1 MGERNL
7 TWWIDVSYTRTQS
20 GSDIGITRTVRR
32 LLGELRAAG
41 RDCEAVAF
49 HSSGF
54 RRVEFD
60 TASQRPAA
68 TAAAAARA
76 LSTPVPP
83 APPAPLKGRL
93 FRLITGAVARR
104 LVPIALRAAPWSLLR
119 ALWQKS
125 STMAFNDLTREHQA
139 APLAAG
145 DVLLMADASW
155 NYAAW
160 VAARRAQAR
169 GVQVVLLVY
178 DLMPLRH
185 PEFCF
190 PLVPRLYGTWLA
202 EMLLCSDAVLC
213 ISRAT
218 EDDLRRW
225 MQEFDLPIAI
235 PPTGHFR
242 LGSDPSTARQTGV
255 VRESI
260 RAMLDADDACFASV
274 GSFEPKKNYGLL
286 LEAFEELWSQ
296 GSQLGLIIAGRPT
309 SDSAALMES
318 MRVHPQ
324 QGRLLL
330 TVHDATDSE
339 ILALYENCR
348 ALVLPS
354 LFEGFGLPLVEA
366 RTRGCPVIASNLPVF
381 AELADGGVTPFDC
394 TSVGALVRVL
404 VDHARNDMRGQVAP
418 MSPFTWADSAR
429 ECAAQIEQLLATA
442 STPAR

>member
-1 MGERNL
+1 M
-7 TWWIDVSYTRTQS
+7 TWWVDVSYTRTQA

-54 RRVEFD
+54 RRVAFD
-60 TASQRPAA
+60 TGSQGPAA
-68 TAAAAARA
+68 NAAPAGRAQARH
-76 LSTPVPP
+76 
-83 APPAPLKGRL
+83 APRKGRL
-93 FRLITGAVARR
+93 FRLITGAVSRR
-104 LVPIALRAAPWSLLR
+104 LVPVALRVAPWGLLR
-119 ALWQKS
+119 AIWQKS
-125 STMAFNDLTREHQA
+125 STMAFNDLTRDHQP
-139 APLAAG
+139 APMAAG

-169 GVQVVLLVY
+169 GVKVVLLVY

-202 EMLLCSDAVLC
+202 EMLLCSDAVVC
-213 ISRAT
+213 ISQAT
-218 EDDLRRW
+218 EEDLRRW
-225 MQEFDLPIAI
+225 VLELDLPIAI

-242 LGSDPSTARQTGV
+242 LGSDPSAASQAGV

-260 RAMLDADDACFASV
+260 RSMLDADDACFASV
-274 GSFEPKKNYGLL
+274 GSFEPKKNYALL
-286 LEAFEELWSQ
+286 LRAFEEIWAQ
-296 GSQLGLIIAGRPT
+296 GSQLALIIAGRPT
-309 SDSAALMES
+309 TDSAALIES

-339 ILALYENCR
+339 ILALYENCT

-381 AELADGGVTPFDC
+381 AELADGGVTTFDRM
-394 TSVGALVRVL
+394 SVGALVRVL
-404 VDHARNDMRGQVAP
+404 VDHARNNRRGQTPA
-418 MSPFTWADSAR
+418 MQPFTWAASAR
-429 ECAAQIEQLLATA
+429 ECACEIEQLLASA
-442 STPAR
+442 STSAR

>member
-1 MGERNL
+1 M
-7 TWWIDVSYTRTQS
+7 TWWVDVSYTRTQA

-32 LLGELRAAG
+32 LLGELRTAG

-49 HSSGF
+49 HASGF
-54 RRVEFD
+54 RRVDFD
-60 TASQRPAA
+60 TAPQRSSAAATPAGA
-68 TAAAAARA
+68 TAAQPR
-76 LSTPVPP
+76 
-83 APPAPLKGRL
+83 GRL
-93 FRLITGAVARR
+93 FRLITGTVARR
-104 LVPIALRAAPWSLLR
+104 LVPIALRIAPWSLLR
-119 ALWQKS
+119 TLWQRS
-125 STMAFNDLTREHQA
+125 STLAFNDLTRHHEPA
-139 APLAAG
+139 RFSAG

-160 VAARRAQAR
+160 VAARRAQAK
-169 GVQVVLLVY
+169 GVRVVLLVY

-202 EMLLCSDAVLC
+202 EMLLCCDAVVC

-225 MQEFDLPIAI
+225 VHEVDLPIAI
-235 PPTGHFR
+235 APTGHFR
-242 LGSDPSTARQTGV
+242 LGSDPSSTVATGAI
-255 VRESI
+255 RPSI
-260 RAMLDADDACFASV
+260 LSVLDGPDACFASV

-286 LEAFEELWSQ
+286 LKAFEELWSQ

-309 SDSAALMES
+309 TDSADLIEA

-354 LFEGFGLPLVEA
+354 LFEGFGLALVEA

-381 AELADGGVTPFDC
+381 AELADGGVTTFDR
-394 TSVGALVRVL
+394 TSAGALARVL
-404 VDHARNDMRGQVAP
+404 VDHAINDRRAVVAP
-418 MSPFTWADSAR
+418 MHPFTWADSAR
-429 ECAAQIEQLLATA
+429 QCAAQIEKLLAA
-442 STPAR
+442 APEN